1 MTDSHA
7 ITNGGA
13 PVSRPGQRG
22 ISLLFALM
30 ALVVISLAAVA
41 LVRSVDTS
49 ALVIGNLGFKQDA
62 TSAASQ
68 AAERAVAF
76 LTTNAGANL
85 QNDNAD
91 VGYYASSRDTLD
103 VTGQG
108 STSNTRAVV
117 DWTGDGN
124 CSLYA
129 ASSFGN
135 CVRASDEVSLN
146 GGANKARYIIT
157 RLCATEGVP
166 AAIDCAVPTGSAMT
180 GGGNKGAPGYGAGQ
194 KAQVVVVN
202 SQYYRIVVRATSARG
217 TVSFTET
224 MVQL

>member
-7 ITNGGA
+7 IENGSA
-13 PVSRPGQRG
+13 RTSRRGQRG

-68 AAERAVAF
+68 AAEQAVAY
-76 LTTNAGANL
+76 LNANAGANL
-85 QNDNAD
+85 QNDSATA
-91 VGYYASSRDTLD
+91 GYYASSRDALD

-108 STSNTRAVV
+108 STDPNRAVV
-117 DWTGDGN
+117 DWTGDGK

-129 ASSFGN
+129 VGSYGL
-135 CVRASDEVSLN
+135 CVKASDEISLN
-146 GGANKARYIIT
+146 GGANKARFIIT
-157 RLCATEGVP
+157 RLCATEGAP
-166 AAIDCAVPTGSAMT
+166 AAVDCAVPTGSAMT
-180 GGGNKGAPGYGAGQ
+180 GGGNKGTPGYGAGQ

>member
-1 MTDSHA
+1 M
-7 ITNGGA
+7 
-13 PVSRPGQRG
+13 
-22 ISLLFALM
+22 FALM

-68 AAERAVAF
+68 AAEQAVAY
-76 LTTNAGANL
+76 LTANAGATL
-85 QNDNAD
+85 QKDQVAA
-91 VGYYASSRDTLD
+91 GYYASSRDTLD

-108 STSNTRAVV
+108 STDSARAVV
-117 DWTGDGN
+117 DWTGSGD
-124 CSLYA
+124 CALYA
-129 ASSFGN
+129 AGSYGA
-135 CVRASDEVSLN
+135 CVAPSAEISLN

-157 RLCATEGVP
+157 RLCASEGAP
-166 AAIDCAVPTGSAMT
+166 ATIDCAVPTGSALT
-180 GGGNKGAPGYGAGQ
+180 GGGNKGVQDYKAG
-194 KAQVVVVN
+194 KPQVLVVN

-224 MVQL
+224 MVQF

>member
-1 MTDSHA
+1 MTDRLA
-7 ITNGGA
+7 INKAARLAA
-13 PVSRPGQRG
+13 PRGQQGVS
-22 ISLLFALM
+22 LMFALM

-49 ALVIGNLGFKQDA
+49 SLVIGNLGFKQDA

-68 AAERAVAF
+68 AAETAVAF
-76 LTTNAGANL
+76 LNANVGANL
-85 QNDNAD
+85 ENDVPAS
-91 VGYYASSRDTLD
+91 GYYASSRDTLD
-103 VTGQG
+103 VTGQA
-108 STSNTRAVV
+108 STNTNRAVV
-117 DWTGDGN
+117 DWTGDGK

-129 ASSFGN
+129 TGSYGL
-135 CVRASDEVSLN
+135 CVRASDEISLN

-157 RLCATEGVP
+157 RLCATEGAP
-166 AAIDCAVPTGSAMT
+166 AAIDCAVPTGSALT
-180 GGGNKGAPGYGAGQ
+180 GGGNKGTPGYGTGQ
-194 KAQVVVVN
+194 KADVIVVN

>member
-1 MTDSHA
+1 MTHRHA
-7 ITNGGA
+7 IKILRVRA
-13 PVSRPGQRG
+13 QRG

-68 AAERAVAF
+68 AAEQAVAY
-76 LTTNAGANL
+76 LTTNSGTTL
-85 QNDNAD
+85 HTDQPGS
-91 VGYYASSRDTLD
+91 GYYASSRDTLD
-103 VTGQG
+103 VTGQA
-108 STSNTRAVV
+108 STNTSRAVV
-117 DWTGDGN
+117 DWSGDGS

-129 ASSFGN
+129 TGSFGT
-135 CVRASDEVSLN
+135 CVRASDEISLN
-146 GGANKARYIIT
+146 GGANRARYVIT

-166 AAIDCAVPTGSAMT
+166 AAIDCAVPAGSALT
-180 GGGNKGAPGYGAGQ
+180 GGGNKGALGYGSGQ
-194 KAQVVVVN
+194 KVQAVVIS

-224 MVQL
+224 MIQL